1 MPETPINWQQVYEL
15 LERREDKLMQSFL
28 GALQKIEVRLDNHD
42 GRIDVLEDTA
52 ERRKASRET
61 AAMFLGLPQRV
72 IGLVAS
78 AVALVLALATAWNLV
93 RPA

>member
-1 MPETPINWQQVYEL
+1 MPEPINWQQVYEL
-15 LERREDKLMQSFL
+15 LERREDRIVERFL
-28 GALQKIEVRLDNHD
+28 GALNKLEARLNDHD
-42 GRIDVLEDTA
+42 ARIDSLEDTA

-61 AAMFLGLPQRV
+61 AVLILGLPQRV

-93 RPA
+93 RPM